1 MTVSAISQ
9 IVYFPLA
16 PLWAFLM
23 IILAVTIIYQA
34 DRALGFLEHYDTVV
48 NAAAT
53 ANPSVVTRPAVRP
66 ASLVASGIIE
76 SISIT
81 ISAPAA
87 KPLMI
92 ALKSPDVAFAT
103 A

>member
-1 MTVSAISQ
+1 MTINAISQ
-9 IVYFPLA
+9 IVFFPLA

-23 IILAVTIIYQA
+23 IILAVTIIYQLTA
-34 DRALGFLEHYDTVV
+34 RWDRLELYETVV

-92 ALKSPDVAFAT
+92 ALKSPDAAFAT